1 MNDLEERVA
10 CANLTIDHVSL
21 STNSADVKSLSLQ
34 KEFAEKWQELDSTSA
49 TTVKVLPSV
58 EDAFEYVQGLG
69 DRESKVHAFV
79 TGSVHLVGRALG
91 ALEGA
96 DAL

>member
-1 MNDLEERVA
+1 MMINSYV
-10 CANLTIDHVSL
+10 DHVSL
-21 STNSADVKSLSLQ
+21 ATDSEEVASLSLQ
-34 KEFAEKWQELDSTSA
+34 NAFAAKWKELDSLPT

-58 EDAFEYVQGLG
+58 EDAFEYVRGLSDEDG
-69 DRESKVHAFV
+69 SEVHAFV

-91 ALEGA
+91 ALEGL